1 MKVKIGKNNIN
12 NITDIDTIQRNLRWT
27 QITYIPPTYIAV
39 SKSYIHL
46 LYLDKNTNQYVW
58 ELYKKEY
65 LQMLFSKQENT
76 PVEYIEETNRSSVI
90 DAVKYIENR
99 IPKEELNIP
108 KEEQEKFY
116 SYLRKPKG
124 SAM

>member
-1 MKVKIGKNNIN
+1 MKVNIGKSNV
-12 NITDIDTIQRNLRWT
+12 TDIDTIQRNLRWT
-27 QITYIPPTYIAV
+27 QITYIPPTYIAL

-65 LQMLFSKQENT
+65 LPMLFSKQET
-76 PVEYIEETNRSSVI
+76 PVEYIEETNRSSII
-90 DAVKYIENR
+90 DAVRYIENR